1 MQFHVYMCQLVVS
14 ICVCVYVYVCMFILE
29 RGWAIFCGTIF
40 YEAVFQGTVSL
51 GAVFYG
57 RSLSGGNLM
66 SKIFLESLIK
76 SLVGRSKKY
85 LLKLFVSHFSII
97 NHNERMEQEKGMER
111 SR

>member
-1 MQFHVYMCQLVVS
+1 MCLCVYL
-14 ICVCVYVYVCMFILE
+14 CVYVYPG
-29 RGWAIFCGTIF
+29 RGGGQFSVEQF
-40 YEAVFQGTVSL
+40 SYEAVFRGTVSL

-57 RSLSGGNLM
+57 RSLSGGNFM
-66 SKIFLESLIK
+66 SEIFLESLIK

-85 LLKLFVSHFSII
+85 LLKLFASHFSII